1 MAQGDFTSENLL
13 TPEGSNQLISK
24 MEALAK
30 NFPQLLRTSQKSED
44 PGKSLEAFIR
54 DRQEEFD
61 DNVDFQDLMSDRL
74 KKPVSEITPEDI
86 KMYAMRQFK
95 VEQSASPTSQ
105 SASPTSQFVLGQ
117 IITQGSNRFR
127 VTGINSDGTPITEP
141 VQ

>member
-1 MAQGDFTSENLL
+1 M
-13 TPEGSNQLISK
+13 
-24 MEALAK
+24 
-30 NFPQLLRTSQKSED
+30 D
-44 PGKSLEAFIR
+44 PGKSLEAFVR

-61 DNVDFQDLMSDRL
+61 DNVDYQDLMSARL
-74 KKPVSEITPEDI
+74 GKPVSDITPEDI
-86 KMYAMRQFK
+86 KMYAMRQFN
-95 VEQSASPTSQ
+95 VEQ

>member
-1 MAQGDFTSENLL
+1 
-13 TPEGSNQLISK
+13 
-24 MEALAK
+24 MEDLAK
-30 NFPQLLRTSQKSED
+30 RFPQLSRTSQKSMD
-44 PGKSLEAFIR
+44 PGKSLKAFVR

-61 DNVDFQDLMSDRL
+61 DNVDYQDLMSDRL
-74 KKPVSEITPEDI
+74 GKPVSEITPEDI
-86 KMYAMRQFK
+86 KMYAMRQFN
-95 VEQSASPTSQ
+95 VEQSASPTSQSASPTSQ